1 MSVHDL
7 LQGLAERMGASAD
20 IKTIF
25 GEPIAAEGKTI
36 IPVARLAYGL
46 GTGFG
51 TRTTTDPTG
60 NHEEQ
65 PAGQSG
71 GGGIYVYPVG
81 VVEVT
86 PGRTRFVRARSPW
99 TVRVGIFLAG
109 LALGRRLP
117 HRRSAFSAQRQ
128 A

>member
-51 TRTTTDPTG
+51 TRTTIRRAIMCNSPL
-60 NHEEQ
+60 
-65 PAGQSG
+65 ARA
-71 GGGIYVYPVG
+71 
-81 VVEVT
+81 VVAASMSI
-86 PGRTRFVRARSPW
+86 P
-99 TVRVGIFLAG
+99 
-109 LALGRRLP
+109 
-117 HRRSAFSAQRQ
+117 SAWSR
-128 A
+128 

>member
-1 MSVHDL
+1 MSVHEL

-20 IKTIF
+20 IKTIY

-46 GTGFG
+46 GAGFG
-51 TRTTTDPTG
+51 TRSTTDGAG
-60 NHEEQ
+60 NREEH

-86 PGRTRFVRARSPW
+86 PERTRFVRARSPW
-99 TVRVGIFLAG
+99 MFPVGIFLAG

-117 HRRSAFSAQRQ
+117 HRRSVFSAQRQ

>member
-1 MSVHDL
+1 MSVHEL
-7 LQGLAERMGASAD
+7 LQRLAERMGASAD

-51 TRTTTDPTG
+51 TRSTTDLAG
-60 NHEEQ
+60 NREEQ

-71 GGGIYVYPVG
+71 GGGIYVYPIG

-86 PGRTRFVRARSPW
+86 RERTRFLRTRSPW
-99 TVRVGIFLAG
+99 MFPVGIFLAG
-109 LALGRRLP
+109 LALGRRSTRGRLASP
-117 HRRSAFSAQRQ
+117 AQR
-128 A
+128 

>member
-1 MSVHDL
+1 MSVHEL
-7 LQGLAERMGASAD
+7 LQRLAERMGASAD

-51 TRTTTDPTG
+51 TRSTTNSAG
-60 NHEEQ
+60 NREEQ

-71 GGGIYVYPVG
+71 GGGIYVYPIG

-86 PGRTRFVRARSPW
+86 RERTRFVRARSPW
-99 TVRVGIFLAG
+99 MFPVGIFLAG
-109 LALGRRLP
+109 LVLGRRSNRGRLA
-117 HRRSAFSAQRQ
+117 SLAQR
-128 A
+128 

>member
-25 GEPIAAEGKTI
+25 GEPIVAEGKTI

-46 GTGFG
+46 GTGFS
-51 TRTTTDPTG
+51 TRTTTDGAG
-60 NHEEQ
+60 NREEQ

-71 GGGIYVYPVG
+71 GGSIYVYPVG

-99 TVRVGIFLAG
+99 IVPVGIFLAG

-117 HRRSAFSAQRQ
+117 RRRSAFSVQRQ

>member
-1 MSVHDL
+1 MSVHEL

-51 TRTTTDPTG
+51 TRSTTDGAG
-60 NHEEQ
+60 NREEQ

-86 PGRTRFVRARSPW
+86 PERTRFVRARSPW
-99 TVRVGIFLAG
+99 LFPASVFLAG
-109 LALGRRLP
+109 LMLGRRSTRGRLARTAP
-117 HRRSAFSAQRQ
+117 R
-128 A
+128 